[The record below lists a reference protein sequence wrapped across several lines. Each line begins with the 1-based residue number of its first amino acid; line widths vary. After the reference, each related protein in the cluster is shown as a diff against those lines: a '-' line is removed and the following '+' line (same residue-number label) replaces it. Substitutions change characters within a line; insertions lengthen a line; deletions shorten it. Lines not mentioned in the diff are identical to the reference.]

1 MNDIALPRATEAA
14 GVGADRPKGL
24 SDDDLLELVQRQ
36 TFRFFWDGAHP
47 VSGLARDRTNVQDK
61 YGPEA
66 MAIGGTGFGAI
77 AIIVATERGWI
88 SRAEAVDQLLKM
100 VKFLHLGAHFHGV
113 LPHFMHGT
121 TGQAIA
127 FSRKDDGSDVVEMA
141 FLIGGLLCVRQYFDG
156 DGKEAELR
164 DRINTLWQQT
174 EWDWHTRGGRHIMY
188 WHWSPNQGWGMD
200 FEIRG
205 WNECLLTYVLG
216 AVVADLSDPQR
227 SLPSRLGDGPGVQE
241 RARVLRH
248 QAAARP
254 RFRRPAVLDP
264 ILLHDARSQR
274 PERPLCRLL
283 GAKHRPHPDQP

>member
-1 MNDIALPRATEAA
+1 MNDIAPIRATEAA
-14 GVGADRPKGL
+14 GVGPDRPKGL

-47 VSGLARDRTNVQDK
+47 ISGLARDRTNVQDK

-77 AIIVATERGWI
+77 AIVVAAERGWI
-88 SRAEAVDQLLKM
+88 SRGEAVDQLLKM

-121 TGQAIA
+121 TGAAIA
-127 FSRKDDGSDVVEMA
+127 FSRKDDGSDVVEQA
-141 FLIGGLLCVRQYFDG
+141 FLIGGLLVARQYFDG

-164 DRINTLWQQT
+164 DRINVLWNQT

-216 AVVADLSDPQR
+216 ASSNTYPIQKEAYHRGWAMGRVFKNERDYYGIK
-227 SLPSRLGDGPGVQE
+227 LPLGPDFGGPLFWTQYCFMM
-241 RARVLRH
+241 L
-248 QAAARP
+248 
-254 RFRRPAVLDP
+254 
-264 ILLHDARSQR
+264 
-274 PERPLCRLL
+274 
-283 GAKHRPHPDQP
+283 